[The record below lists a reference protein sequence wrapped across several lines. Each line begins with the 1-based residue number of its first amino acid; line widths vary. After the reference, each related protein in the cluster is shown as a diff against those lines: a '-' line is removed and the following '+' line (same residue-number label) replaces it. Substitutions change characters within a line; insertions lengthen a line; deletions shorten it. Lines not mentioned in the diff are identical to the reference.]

1 MKPGPTRGVNWFGEA
16 PMTDAGR
23 RFQKETKYD
32 RHSLAGRPL
41 DWSARPG
48 TYKVY
53 PEAPRFVLPKPEI
66 RGGPP
71 LWEVIARRRSRR
83 SFARGPLP
91 VGMLS
96 QLLWAAQ
103 GISAEGQGLE
113 LRTTPSAG
121 ALYPVETY
129 VLVQS
134 VAGLEPGVYHYDVR
148 GHALE
153 RLTAGDPSVRASE
166 AALSQRFT
174 ASANVVFVWT
184 AVFGRSVWKYAERA
198 YRYVYLD
205 AGHIA
210 QNVALAAVALG
221 LGSCQVA
228 ALFDDEVNGLL
239 GVDGEAESTLYM
251 TAVGRPA
258 TGAKEE

>member
-1 MKPGPTRGVNWFGEA
+1 MSE
-16 PMTDAGR
+16 AGR
-23 RFQKETKYD
+23 RFQRETKYD
-32 RHSLAGRPL
+32 RKSLAGRRL

-48 TYKVY
+48 TYKSY
-53 PEAPRFVLPKPEI
+53 PEAPRTALPRPEVE
-66 RGGPP
+66 GGPP

-83 SFARGPLP
+83 SYARTPLQL
-91 VGMLS
+91 GMLS

-103 GISAEGQGLE
+103 GLSGATEGYE

-134 VAGLEPGVYHYDVR
+134 VAGIEPGVYHYDVR

-153 RLTAGDPSVRASE
+153 RLAAGDPSVHASE
-166 AALSQRFT
+166 AALGQRFT
-174 ASANVVFVWT
+174 ASANAVFVWT
-184 AVFGRSVWKYAERA
+184 AVFGRSAWKYGERA

-221 LGSCQVA
+221 LGSCQIA
-228 ALFDDEVNGLL
+228 ALFDDEMNALL
-239 GVDGEAESTLYM
+239 GIDGEAESVLYI

-258 TGAKEE
+258 TGTKEEE